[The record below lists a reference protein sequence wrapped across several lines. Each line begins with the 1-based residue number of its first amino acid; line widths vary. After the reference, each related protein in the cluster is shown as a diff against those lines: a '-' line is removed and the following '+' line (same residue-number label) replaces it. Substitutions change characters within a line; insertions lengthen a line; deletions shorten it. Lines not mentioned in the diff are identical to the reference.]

1 MTSQTIIL
9 GMAGFLHS
17 IFTIIWI
24 GGLVMIVITVLPAA
38 KNSLES
44 NKQVQLLMHG
54 ILKRHRLWV
63 YISIAGLM
71 LTGVIQA
78 RSAANFS
85 GMMRFDT
92 TYSSIVS
99 IKFILTIVMVGVALF
114 RSIFFGKKGV
124 TATPQ
129 QNKLSLKLVFVNASI
144 GLLILLAS
152 SFLAVV

>member
-1 MTSQTIIL
+1 MTSQTIIQ
-9 GMAGFLHS
+9 GMAGFLHT

-24 GGLVMIVITVLPAA
+24 GGLIMIVITVLPAA
-38 KNSLES
+38 KNSLDN

-63 YISIAGLM
+63 YISIIGLM
-71 LTGVIQA
+71 LTGIIQA
-78 RSAANFS
+78 RSATDFS

-92 TYSSIVS
+92 TFSSLVS
-99 IKFILTIVMVGVALF
+99 IKFILTIIMVGVAIF
-114 RSIFFGKKGV
+114 RSIVYGKKGV
-124 TATPQ
+124 NTTPQ

-144 GLLILLAS
+144 GILILLAS